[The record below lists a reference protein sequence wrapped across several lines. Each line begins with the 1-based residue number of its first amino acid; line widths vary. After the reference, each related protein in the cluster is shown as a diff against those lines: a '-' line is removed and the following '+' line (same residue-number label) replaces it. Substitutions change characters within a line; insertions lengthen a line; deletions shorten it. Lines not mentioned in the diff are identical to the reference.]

1 MRSKFLAAPLLC
13 PLPREP
19 TLYSMPTLN
28 SGPCS
33 GITFSERHPLLTFSF
48 LVYFLAH
55 RAVYSKYYA
64 KCLLLTW
71 LLRYCSSPCPS
82 ALEHR
87 QNSLFIVP
95 STLELFI
102 FIVHMCH
109 FNHNCITVSEYF
121 SPLRVKKDY
130 LECLLLYFTSF
141 ESHPP
146 LPPPQL
152 LWQKSAKIFP
162 ALILA
167 EDKIE

>member
-1 MRSKFLAAPLLC
+1 MSICSDCCGLSDDQITSFPSSLGLSSVYPSCSFGCSGPGLIGNALSKFLASPLLC

-71 LLRYCSSPCPS
+71 LLRYCSAPCPS
-82 ALEHR
+82 ALGR
-87 QNSLFIVP
+87 SQNSLFIVP
-95 STLELFI
+95 STLELFMI
-102 FIVHMCH
+102 H
-109 FNHNCITVSEYF
+109 FHISHVSLQ
-121 SPLRVKKDY
+121 P
-130 LECLLLYFTSF
+130 
-141 ESHPP
+141 
-146 LPPPQL
+146 
-152 LWQKSAKIFP
+152 
-162 ALILA
+162 
-167 EDKIE
+167 